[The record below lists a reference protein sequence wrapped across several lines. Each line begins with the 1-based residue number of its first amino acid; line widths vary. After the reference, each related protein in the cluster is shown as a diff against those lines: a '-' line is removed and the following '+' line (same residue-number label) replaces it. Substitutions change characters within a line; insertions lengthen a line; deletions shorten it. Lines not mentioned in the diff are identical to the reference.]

1 MAKTIAVTEQPST
14 GLQQLKSQPARLDR
28 VPQGRAQRD
37 AQGDLALARR
47 GAVDHD
53 RRPRHRLHL
62 RRVLLAGGQH
72 HRPGDRGPAAPPD
85 HSTKQIRA
93 FPGKA
98 SREKQTMRE
107 KGTTMAAEEQNPEEQ
122 NPEGERPETHE
133 QLAPPVNENFKW
145 YIIHAYSGF
154 ERKVRES
161 LESRITAFGLQNRI
175 GRIMIPTEPVTELR
189 NGKKYTIE
197 RVFLPGYVLVEM
209 ELDNDL
215 WHVIKN
221 TPRVTGFLGTGDKP
235 VALSE
240 QEVSSILFR
249 SDAAK
254 DKPSMKVKF
263 EKGEQV
269 RINEG
274 PFANFTGAVDD
285 VNEDRQTLKVMVSI
299 FGRST
304 PVEIEFSKV
313 DKVDR
318 VALPT

>member
-1 MAKTIAVTEQPST
+1 M
-14 GLQQLKSQPARLDR
+14 
-28 VPQGRAQRD
+28 
-37 AQGDLALARR
+37 
-47 GAVDHD
+47 AVDEQTPEAQD
-53 RRPRHRLHL
+53 P
-62 RRVLLAGGQH
+62 GG
-72 HRPGDRGPAAPPD
+72 
-85 HSTKQIRA
+85 
-93 FPGKA
+93 
-98 SREKQTMRE
+98 
-107 KGTTMAAEEQNPEEQ
+107 
-122 NPEGERPETHE
+122 ETPSE

-161 LESRITAFGLQNRI
+161 LESRIQAFGLQNRI

-221 TPRVTGFLGTGDKP
+221 TPRVTGFLGTGDSP

-240 QEVSSILFR
+240 AEVSSILFR
-249 SDAAK
+249 SESAK

-274 PFANFTGAVDD
+274 PFANFNGTVDD

-304 PVEIEFSKV
+304 PVEIEFAKV
-313 DKVDR
+313 DKMEE
-318 VALPT
+318 

>member
-1 MAKTIAVTEQPST
+1 
-14 GLQQLKSQPARLDR
+14 
-28 VPQGRAQRD
+28 
-37 AQGDLALARR
+37 
-47 GAVDHD
+47 
-53 RRPRHRLHL
+53 
-62 RRVLLAGGQH
+62 
-72 HRPGDRGPAAPPD
+72 
-85 HSTKQIRA
+85 
-93 FPGKA
+93 
-98 SREKQTMRE
+98 
-107 KGTTMAAEEQNPEEQ
+107 MAAEELNPEELAEETGTVTATVDDV
-122 NPEGERPETHE
+122 EGEGEH
-133 QLAPPVNENFKW
+133 LAPPVNENFKW

-161 LESRITAFGLQNRI
+161 LESRISAYNLQNRI

-249 SDAAK
+249 SDVSA

-263 EKGEQV
+263 NKGEQV

-274 PFANFTGAVDD
+274 PFANFSGTVDD
-285 VNEDRQTLKVMVSI
+285 VNEDKQTLKVMVSI

-304 PVEIEFSKV
+304 PVEIEFAKV
-313 DKVDR
+313 DKMEDQ
-318 VALPT
+318 

>member
-1 MAKTIAVTEQPST
+1 
-14 GLQQLKSQPARLDR
+14 
-28 VPQGRAQRD
+28 
-37 AQGDLALARR
+37 
-47 GAVDHD
+47 
-53 RRPRHRLHL
+53 
-62 RRVLLAGGQH
+62 
-72 HRPGDRGPAAPPD
+72 
-85 HSTKQIRA
+85 
-93 FPGKA
+93 
-98 SREKQTMRE
+98 MRE
-107 KGTTMAAEEQNPEEQ
+107 KGTMTMAADEQIPEAQVPDGEQ
-122 NPEGERPETHE
+122 PTE

-161 LESRITAFGLQNRI
+161 LESRIQAFGLQNRI

-221 TPRVTGFLGTGDKP
+221 TPRVTGFLGTGDSP

-240 QEVSSILFR
+240 AEVSSILFR
-249 SDAAK
+249 SESAK

-274 PFANFTGAVDD
+274 PFANFNGTVDD

-304 PVEIEFSKV
+304 PVEIEFAKV
-313 DKVDR
+313 DKMEE
-318 VALPT
+318 

>member
-1 MAKTIAVTEQPST
+1 
-14 GLQQLKSQPARLDR
+14 
-28 VPQGRAQRD
+28 
-37 AQGDLALARR
+37 
-47 GAVDHD
+47 
-53 RRPRHRLHL
+53 
-62 RRVLLAGGQH
+62 
-72 HRPGDRGPAAPPD
+72 
-85 HSTKQIRA
+85 
-93 FPGKA
+93 
-98 SREKQTMRE
+98 MRE
-107 KGTTMAAEEQNPEEQ
+107 EGITMAAEEQNPEEH
-122 NPEGERPETHE
+122 NPETSNVAGEPTE
-133 QLAPPVNENFKW
+133 QLAPPVNDNFKW

-161 LESRITAFGLQNRI
+161 LESRIAAFGLQNRI

-221 TPRVTGFLGTGDKP
+221 TPRVTGFLGTGDNP

-249 SDAAK
+249 SDVSK

-263 EKGEQV
+263 DKGEQV

-285 VNEDRQTLKVMVSI
+285 INEDKQTLKVMVSI

-313 DKVDR
+313 DKIE
-318 VALPT
+318 A

>member
-1 MAKTIAVTEQPST
+1 
-14 GLQQLKSQPARLDR
+14 
-28 VPQGRAQRD
+28 
-37 AQGDLALARR
+37 
-47 GAVDHD
+47 
-53 RRPRHRLHL
+53 
-62 RRVLLAGGQH
+62 
-72 HRPGDRGPAAPPD
+72 
-85 HSTKQIRA
+85 
-93 FPGKA
+93 
-98 SREKQTMRE
+98 MRE
-107 KGTTMAAEEQNPEEQ
+107 KGTTMAAQEHNPEEQ
-122 NPEGERPETHE
+122 NPEVIGASGDTSSE

-175 GRIMIPTEPVTELR
+175 GRIMIPTEPVTERR

-209 ELDNDL
+209 DLDNDL

-221 TPRVTGFLGTGDKP
+221 TPRVTGFLGTGDNP

-249 SDAAK
+249 SETSAN
-254 DKPSMKVKF
+254 KPTMKVKF
-263 EKGEQV
+263 DKGEQV

-285 VNEDRQTLKVMVSI
+285 INEDKHTLKVMVSI

-313 DKVDR
+313 DKIVDE
-318 VALPT
+318 

>member
-1 MAKTIAVTEQPST
+1 MAV
-14 GLQQLKSQPARLDR
+14 
-28 VPQGRAQRD
+28 
-37 AQGDLALARR
+37 
-47 GAVDHD
+47 
-53 RRPRHRLHL
+53 
-62 RRVLLAGGQH
+62 
-72 HRPGDRGPAAPPD
+72 
-85 HSTKQIRA
+85 
-93 FPGKA
+93 
-98 SREKQTMRE
+98 
-107 KGTTMAAEEQNPEEQ
+107 EEQNPEAT
-122 NPEGERPETHE
+122 NPEGEPSAE
-133 QLAPPVNENFKW
+133 QLAPPANDNFKW

-161 LESRITAFGLQNRI
+161 LESRIRAFGLENKI

-209 ELDNDL
+209 DLDNDL

-221 TPRVTGFLGTGDKP
+221 TPRVTGFLGTGDNP

-249 SDAAK
+249 SESTSS
-254 DKPSMKVKF
+254 KPSMKIKF
-263 EKGEQV
+263 AKGEQV

-274 PFANFTGAVDD
+274 PFANFSGAVDD
-285 VNEDRQTLKVMVSI
+285 VNEDKQTLKVMVSI

-313 DKVDR
+313 DKIEV
-318 VALPT
+318 

>member
-1 MAKTIAVTEQPST
+1 MHPE
-14 GLQQLKSQPARLDR
+14 
-28 VPQGRAQRD
+28 
-37 AQGDLALARR
+37 
-47 GAVDHD
+47 
-53 RRPRHRLHL
+53 
-62 RRVLLAGGQH
+62 
-72 HRPGDRGPAAPPD
+72 
-85 HSTKQIRA
+85 
-93 FPGKA
+93 
-98 SREKQTMRE
+98 
-107 KGTTMAAEEQNPEEQ
+107 GTLTMAAEEQIT
-122 NPEGERPETHE
+122 EGQDPGELTAE
-133 QLAPPVNENFKW
+133 QLAPPINENFKW

-161 LESRITAFGLQNRI
+161 LESRIQAFGLQNRI

-240 QEVSSILFR
+240 AEVSSILFR
-249 SDAAK
+249 SESAK

-274 PFANFTGAVDD
+274 PFANFNGTVDD

-304 PVEIEFSKV
+304 PVEIEFAKV
-313 DKVDR
+313 DKME
-318 VALPT
+318 A

>member
-1 MAKTIAVTEQPST
+1 
-14 GLQQLKSQPARLDR
+14 
-28 VPQGRAQRD
+28 
-37 AQGDLALARR
+37 
-47 GAVDHD
+47 
-53 RRPRHRLHL
+53 
-62 RRVLLAGGQH
+62 
-72 HRPGDRGPAAPPD
+72 
-85 HSTKQIRA
+85 
-93 FPGKA
+93 
-98 SREKQTMRE
+98 MRE
-107 KGTTMAAEEQNPEEQ
+107 KGTAMAAEEQNPEEQ
-122 NPEGERPETHE
+122 NPQGEPTE

-161 LESRITAFGLQNRI
+161 LESRITAFGLQNKI

-189 NGKKYTIE
+189 NGKKYTID

-209 ELDNDL
+209 DLDNDL

-221 TPRVTGFLGTGDKP
+221 TPRVTGFLGTGDNP

-249 SDAAK
+249 SEAAK

-285 VNEDRQTLKVMVSI
+285 INEDKQTLKVMVSI

-313 DKVDR
+313 DKV
-318 VALPT
+318 TE

>member
-1 MAKTIAVTEQPST
+1 M
-14 GLQQLKSQPARLDR
+14 
-28 VPQGRAQRD
+28 
-37 AQGDLALARR
+37 
-47 GAVDHD
+47 
-53 RRPRHRLHL
+53 
-62 RRVLLAGGQH
+62 
-72 HRPGDRGPAAPPD
+72 
-85 HSTKQIRA
+85 
-93 FPGKA
+93 
-98 SREKQTMRE
+98 MRKE
-107 KGTTMAAEEQNPEEQ
+107 GTTMAAEEQNPEQQ
-122 NPEGERPETHE
+122 NPEAVAAAGDPSTE

-161 LESRITAFGLQNRI
+161 LESRISAFGLQNKI

-209 ELDNDL
+209 DLDNDL

-221 TPRVTGFLGTGDKP
+221 TPRVTGFLGTGDNP

-249 SDAAK
+249 SDVSK

-263 EKGEQV
+263 DKGEQV

-274 PFANFTGAVDD
+274 PFANFTGAVDEI
-285 VNEDRQTLKVMVSI
+285 NEDKQTLKVMVSI

-313 DKVDR
+313 DKV
-318 VALPT
+318 TE

>member
-1 MAKTIAVTEQPST
+1 
-14 GLQQLKSQPARLDR
+14 
-28 VPQGRAQRD
+28 
-37 AQGDLALARR
+37 
-47 GAVDHD
+47 
-53 RRPRHRLHL
+53 
-62 RRVLLAGGQH
+62 
-72 HRPGDRGPAAPPD
+72 
-85 HSTKQIRA
+85 
-93 FPGKA
+93 
-98 SREKQTMRE
+98 
-107 KGTTMAAEEQNPEEQ
+107 MAAEEQNPEEL
-122 NPEGERPETHE
+122 NPEGEQPSET
-133 QLAPPVNENFKW
+133 LAPPVNENFKW

-221 TPRVTGFLGTGDKP
+221 TPRVTGFLGTGDNP

-249 SDAAK
+249 SDSSK

-263 EKGEQV
+263 VKGEQV

-274 PFANFTGAVDD
+274 AFANFNGAVDD
-285 VNEDRQTLKVMVSI
+285 VNEDKQTLKVMVSI
-299 FGRST
+299 FGRPT
-304 PVEIEFSKV
+304 PVELTFSEVEKIEE
-313 DKVDR
+313 
-318 VALPT
+318 

>member
-1 MAKTIAVTEQPST
+1 
-14 GLQQLKSQPARLDR
+14 
-28 VPQGRAQRD
+28 
-37 AQGDLALARR
+37 
-47 GAVDHD
+47 
-53 RRPRHRLHL
+53 
-62 RRVLLAGGQH
+62 
-72 HRPGDRGPAAPPD
+72 
-85 HSTKQIRA
+85 
-93 FPGKA
+93 
-98 SREKQTMRE
+98 MRE
-107 KGTTMAAEEQNPEEQ
+107 EGTTMAAEEQNPEEQ
-122 NPEGERPETHE
+122 TLAAAKAEEQGTTENPEE

-161 LESRITAFGLQNRI
+161 LESRISAFGLQNKI

-209 ELDNDL
+209 DLDNDL

-221 TPRVTGFLGTGDKP
+221 TPRVTGFLGTGDNP

-249 SDAAK
+249 SDVSK
-254 DKPSMKVKF
+254 DKPAMKIKF
-263 EKGEQV
+263 DKGEQV

-274 PFANFTGAVDD
+274 PFANFTGAVDE
-285 VNEDRQTLKVMVSI
+285 VNEDKQTLKVMVSI

-313 DKVDR
+313 DKV
-318 VALPT
+318 TE

>member
-1 MAKTIAVTEQPST
+1 MQEKGIAMADDEQLPEDQQPNGEQP
-14 GLQQLKSQPARLDR
+14 A
-28 VPQGRAQRD
+28 
-37 AQGDLALARR
+37 
-47 GAVDHD
+47 
-53 RRPRHRLHL
+53 
-62 RRVLLAGGQH
+62 
-72 HRPGDRGPAAPPD
+72 
-85 HSTKQIRA
+85 
-93 FPGKA
+93 
-98 SREKQTMRE
+98 
-107 KGTTMAAEEQNPEEQ
+107 
-122 NPEGERPETHE
+122 E

-161 LESRITAFGLQNRI
+161 IESRIQAFGLQNRI

-209 ELDNDL
+209 DLDNDL

-235 VALSE
+235 VALTE

-249 SDAAK
+249 SEAAK
-254 DKPSMKVKF
+254 DKPTLKMKF

-274 PFANFTGAVDD
+274 PFANFNGAVDD

-313 DKVDR
+313 DKMES
-318 VALPT
+318 